1 MLLLL
6 YKPKDNIINHR
17 DLLVNSYEAEDY
29 LQDFPGSICVSCD
42 NKYSP
47 NDKFITKCF
56 NGMFGRYEI
65 RDWFIPK
72 INSNFIILKHETIN
86 I

>member
-17 DLLVNSYEAEDY
+17 DLLVNSDEAHY
-29 LQDFPGSICVSCD
+29 LQDFPGSICVSHD
-42 NKYSP
+42 
-47 NDKFITKCF
+47 TKDSFCNNINAKCY
-56 NGMFGRYEI
+56 NGMLRRYLI
-65 RDWFIPK
+65 RGWLVPK
-72 INSNFIILKHETIN
+72 NNSNFIILKHETIN